1 MRVGVF
7 DSGVGGL
14 TVLKK
19 LIEKYPKNDYIYF
32 GDTKNVPYGEK
43 NKNELFDLSSKIV
56 EFFIENN
63 IDLIVI
69 ACGTIS
75 SNCYSKLKNKYS
87 IPIIDIIS
95 PTIKY
100 VTMNNYDNI
109 GVIATTRT
117 IDSHIFRNLLK
128 DITVY
133 EEACS
138 EFVNLIEN
146 DLYDEIDID
155 KHLSKIDSDT
165 IILGCTHYPLI
176 KDKIKRNCIDM
187 ADNIVLPDNNGN
199 SLRVLYFSK
208 LDDKVIKNVNKIINK
223 DIIIREKASL

>member
-75 SNCYSKLKNKYS
+75 SNCYSELKNKYS

-117 IDSHIFRNLLK
+117 IDSHIFRDLLK

-165 IILGCTHYPLI
+165 IIIGCTHYPLI

>member
-1 MRVGVF
+1 
-7 DSGVGGL
+7 
-14 TVLKK
+14 
-19 LIEKYPKNDYIYF
+19 
-32 GDTKNVPYGEK
+32 
-43 NKNELFDLSSKIV
+43 
-56 EFFIENN
+56 
-63 IDLIVI
+63 
-69 ACGTIS
+69 
-75 SNCYSKLKNKYS
+75 
-87 IPIIDIIS
+87 
-95 PTIKY
+95 
-100 VTMNNYDNI
+100 MNNYDNI

-117 IDSHIFRNLLK
+117 IDSHIFRDLLK

>member
-14 TVLKK
+14 TVLKR

-43 NKNELFDLSSKIV
+43 NKKELFDLSSKIV

-75 SNCYSKLKNKYS
+75 SNCYTELKNKYS

-117 IDSHIFRNLLK
+117 IDSHIFRDLLK

>member
-75 SNCYSKLKNKYS
+75 SNCYSELKNKYS

-100 VTMNNYDNI
+100 VTINNYDNI

-117 IDSHIFRNLLK
+117 IDSHIFRDLLK

>member
-75 SNCYSKLKNKYS
+75 SNCYTELKNKYS

>member
-117 IDSHIFRNLLK
+117 IDSHIFRDLLK

-155 KHLSKIDSDT
+155 KHLSKIDTDT

>member
-43 NKNELFDLSSKIV
+43 NKNELFNLSSKIV

-75 SNCYSKLKNKYS
+75 SNCYSELKNKYS

-117 IDSHIFRNLLK
+117 IDSHIFRDLLK

>member
-75 SNCYSKLKNKYS
+75 SNCYTELKNKYS

-117 IDSHIFRNLLK
+117 IDSHIFRDLLK

-176 KDKIKRNCIDM
+176 KDKMKKNCIDM

>member
-75 SNCYSKLKNKYS
+75 SNCYSELKNKYS

-100 VTMNNYDNI
+100 VTINNYDNI

>member
-43 NKNELFDLSSKIV
+43 NKNELFNLSSKIV

-75 SNCYSKLKNKYS
+75 SNCYTELKNKYS

-117 IDSHIFRNLLK
+117 IDSHIFRDLLK

-155 KHLSKIDSDT
+155 RHLSKIDSDT

>member
-75 SNCYSKLKNKYS
+75 SNCYSELKNKYS

-117 IDSHIFRNLLK
+117 IDSHIFRDLLK

>member
-14 TVLKK
+14 TVFKK

-75 SNCYSKLKNKYS
+75 SNCYTELKNKYS

-117 IDSHIFRNLLK
+117 IDSHIFRDLLK

>member
-75 SNCYSKLKNKYS
+75 SNCYSELKNKYS

-117 IDSHIFRNLLK
+117 IDSHIFRDLLK

-133 EEACS
+133 EETCS

>member
-14 TVLKK
+14 TVLKR

-75 SNCYSKLKNKYS
+75 SNCYTELKNKYS

-117 IDSHIFRNLLK
+117 IDSHIFRDLLK
-128 DITVY
+128 NIT
-133 EEACS
+133 
-138 EFVNLIEN
+138 VNLIEN

>member
-117 IDSHIFRNLLK
+117 IDSHIFRDLLK

-223 DIIIREKASL
+223 DIIIREKVSL